1 MNYCSKQLNVSDDFY
16 QTRIRMEKRTLNI
29 GKEEVAELST
39 NEQSYRKQE
48 PLVRE
53 LLKRTSEDSGSNDS
67 MSPKKNDEIQP
78 GFEVWRSLRYL
89 LS

>member
-1 MNYCSKQLNVSDDFY
+1 
-16 QTRIRMEKRTLNI
+16 MEKRTLNI